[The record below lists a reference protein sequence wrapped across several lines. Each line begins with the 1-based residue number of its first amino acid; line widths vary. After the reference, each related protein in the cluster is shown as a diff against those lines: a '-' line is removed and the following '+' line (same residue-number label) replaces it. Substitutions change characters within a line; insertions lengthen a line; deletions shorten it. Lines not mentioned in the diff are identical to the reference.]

1 VKHINLQLF
10 LICQPTVQLM
20 GKDQNQYFSGH
31 EKLRRTAKLEVLS
44 DGRKLTQ
51 FVFSEEKELLEVKDT

>member
-1 VKHINLQLF
+1 
-10 LICQPTVQLM
+10 M